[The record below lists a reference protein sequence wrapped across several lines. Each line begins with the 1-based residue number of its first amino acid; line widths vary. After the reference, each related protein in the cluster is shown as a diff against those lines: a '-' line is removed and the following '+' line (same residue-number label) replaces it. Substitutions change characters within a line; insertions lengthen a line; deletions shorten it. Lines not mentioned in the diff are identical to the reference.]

1 MRSRGSDG
9 RIAQELAPDR
19 RGLLRGKVRHARMD
33 GNSDQCDRLRRLHCR
48 RDLSQIAGR
57 EIAGPLKVAA
67 VT

>member
-1 MRSRGSDG
+1 MRSRGSDQ
-9 RIAQELAPDR
+9 RIARELTPDR
-19 RGLLRGKVRHARMD
+19 RSLVVGKVCHARMD